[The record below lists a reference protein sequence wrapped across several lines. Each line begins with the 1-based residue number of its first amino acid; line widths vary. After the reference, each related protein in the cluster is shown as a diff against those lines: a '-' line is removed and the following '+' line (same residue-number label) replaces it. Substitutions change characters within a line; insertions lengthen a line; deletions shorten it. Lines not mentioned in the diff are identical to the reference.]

1 VKPLILLVDDQES
14 IRYFLSKTLVDEG
27 YDVRT
32 AATAAQGME
41 IISTEIPDL
50 VLLDLKLPDRNG
62 LEVLA
67 ELRDV
72 LNEICVIMMTAF
84 GDIKTAVEAM
94 KLGAYDYVNKPI
106 NLEQLLFVIEKGLKS
121 RELARELL
129 RLRRRHNIDADSS
142 VIPSQS
148 PSMQVIYNTVE
159 QVARS
164 DSTTVL
170 IEGESGTGKDVIA
183 NMIHR
188 TSARHNMPLMEIN
201 CASLPEELLES
212 ELFGHEK
219 GAFTDAKNQKLG
231 LLELANR
238 GTLFLDEIGEMSMTI
253 QVKLLRVLERMNF
266 KRVGGTKD
274 ISVNVRIIS
283 ATNRNLAK
291 AVEDKTFRE
300 DLYYRLKVVP
310 IYIPPLRE
318 RKEDILVL
326 SKHFLTIYN
335 KQFNKHFQEISSE
348 CAEVLLNYE
357 WPGNIRELK
366 NMLERVVLLEN
377 GDMLL
382 PEHLPVTNEVEE
394 NNLSAVRRLENALAR
409 PIPDGGVHFDQLM
422 SDVEIDLIVKAS
434 RQCHWNQSRTAELL
448 QMKRDKLRYRM
459 KIYEIESEKKR
470 GPGRPNRTEA
480 MSLPG
485 GSTAGGET
493 TVNAQSETAAEP
505 GNGGGEHEG
514 DPTAEYH
521 GSTTDAAERSKA

>member
-1 VKPLILLVDDQES
+1 VKPLILLVDDQDS
-14 IRYFLSKTLVDEG
+14 IRFFLSKTLMEEG
-27 YDVRT
+27 YEVRT
-32 AATAAQGME
+32 AATAAQALE
-41 IISTEIPDL
+41 TIHSAVPDL
-50 VLLDLKLPDRNG
+50 VLLDLKLPDRTG
-62 LEVLA
+62 LQVLA
-67 ELRDV
+67 ELKDV

-129 RLRRRHNIDADSS
+129 QLRRRHKLDPDTT

-148 PSMQVIYNTVE
+148 PNMQSVYATVQ
-159 QVARS
+159 QVAKS

-188 TSARHNMPLMEIN
+188 LSTRHNMPIMEIN

-219 GAFTDAKNQKLG
+219 GAFTDAKSQKLG
-231 LLELANR
+231 LMELANR
-238 GTLFLDEIGEMSMTI
+238 GTLFLDEIGEMSLTI
-253 QVKLLRVLERMNF
+253 QVKLLRVLERMSF

-274 ISVNVRIIS
+274 ITVNVRIIS
-283 ATNRNLAK
+283 ATNRNLAQ

-326 SKHFLTIYN
+326 SKHFMNLYN
-335 KQFNKHFQEISSE
+335 KQFRKNFQSISE
-348 CAEVLLNYE
+348 DCAEVLLNYA

-366 NMLERVVLLEN
+366 NVLERVVLLED
-377 GDMLL
+377 GEMLL
-382 PEHLPVTNEVEE
+382 PEHLPMANQVSQH
-394 NNLSAVRRLENALAR
+394 LSAVRRLENALAR
-409 PIPDGGVHFDQLM
+409 PIPEDGVDFDRLI

-434 RQCHWNQSRTAELL
+434 RQCNWNQSRTAELL
-448 QMKRDKLRYRM
+448 RMKRDKLRYRM
-459 KIYEIESEKKR
+459 KIYDVQTERKR
-470 GPGRPNRTEA
+470 GPGRPTREESAMPHGGNGFGVADRAEDEPSATTEA
-480 MSLPG
+480 PELG
-485 GSTAGGET
+485 TEADVE
-493 TVNAQSETAAEP
+493 V
-505 GNGGGEHEG
+505 
-514 DPTAEYH
+514 
-521 GSTTDAAERSKA
+521 ERP

>member
-14 IRYFLSKTLVDEG
+14 IRYFLSKTLMDEG
-27 YDVRT
+27 YEVRS
-32 AATAAQGME
+32 AASATQAME
-41 IISTEIPDL
+41 IINTEIPDL

-62 LEVLA
+62 LEILA
-67 ELRDV
+67 ELKDV
-72 LNEICVIMMTAF
+72 INEICVIMMTAF

-121 RELARELL
+121 RELGRELL
-129 RLRRRHNIDADSS
+129 HLRRKHNLDPDTT

-148 PSMQVIYNTVE
+148 PSMQSVYKTVD

-170 IEGESGTGKDVIA
+170 IEGESGTGKDVIS
-183 NMIHR
+183 NMIHQ
-188 TSARHNMPLMEIN
+188 TSARHKMPFMEIN
-201 CASLPEELLES
+201 CASLLEELLES

-219 GAFTDAKNQKLG
+219 GAFTDAKHQKLG

-238 GTLFLDEIGEMSMTI
+238 GTLFLDEIGEMSLTI

-274 ISVNVRIIS
+274 IAVNVRIVS
-283 ATNRNLAK
+283 ATNRNLAQ

-326 SKHFLTIYN
+326 SKHFLNIYN
-335 KQFNKHFQEISSE
+335 RQFHKQFQTIADSCGEI
-348 CAEVLLNYE
+348 LLNYE

-366 NMLERVVLLEN
+366 NMLERVVLLED

-382 PEHLPVTNEVEE
+382 PEHLPISNQVAK

-409 PIPDGGVHFDQLM
+409 PIPEGGIEFDTLI
-422 SDVEIDLIVKAS
+422 SDVEVDLIVKAS
-434 RQCHWNQSRTAELL
+434 RQCQWNQSRTAELL

-459 KIYEIESEKKR
+459 KIYDIQSERKR
-470 GPGRPNRTEA
+470 GPGRPNRDE
-480 MSLPG
+480 MR
-485 GSTAGGET
+485 
-493 TVNAQSETAAEP
+493 AATP
-505 GNGGGEHEG
+505 TGGNGGGVTKSSWRSESHG
-514 DPTAEYH
+514 SPTA
-521 GSTTDAAERSKA
+521 TAEDPDRDPDSHES

>member
-14 IRYFLSKTLVDEG
+14 IRYFLTKTLAEEG
-27 YDVRT
+27 YEVR
-32 AATAAQGME
+32 AASTAAQAVE
-41 IISTEIPDL
+41 IINSELPDL

-67 ELRDV
+67 EIHDILKD
-72 LNEICVIMMTAF
+72 ICVVMMTAF

-106 NLEQLLFVIEKGLKS
+106 NLEQLLLVIQKGLASK
-121 RELARELL
+121 ELSRELL
-129 RLRRRHNIDADSS
+129 RLRRRHNLDNDTS

-148 PSMQVIYNTVE
+148 PSMQNVYKMVQ

-164 DSTTVL
+164 ESTTVL
-170 IEGESGTGKDVIA
+170 IEGESGTGKDVIS
-183 NMIHR
+183 NLIHKM
-188 TSARHNMPLMEIN
+188 SARHNMPMMEIN

-238 GTLFLDEIGEMSMTI
+238 GTLFLDEIGEMSLTI
-253 QVKLLRVLERMNF
+253 QVKLLRVLERMTF

-283 ATNRNLAK
+283 ATNRNLAHSVK
-291 AVEDKTFRE
+291 ENTFRE

-326 SKHFLTIYN
+326 VKHFLNVYN
-335 KQFNKHFQEISSE
+335 RQFNKHFQSVSDE
-348 CAEVLLNYE
+348 CAEMLLNYE

-366 NMLERVVLLEN
+366 NMLERVVLLEDADIL
-377 GDMLL
+377 GA
-382 PEHLPVTNEVEE
+382 EHLPISGRVTDT
-394 NNLSAVRRLENALAR
+394 NLSAVRRIENALLR
-409 PIPDGGVHFDQLM
+409 PIPESGIDFDRLV
-422 SDVEIDLIVKAS
+422 SDAEIELILKAS
-434 RQCHWNQSRTAELL
+434 RQSGWNQSHTAELL

-459 KIYEIESEKKR
+459 KIYNIVSERKR
-470 GPGRPNRTEA
+470 GPGRPGSHEDDDDMAVSAEGGAEA
-480 MSLPG
+480 PQ
-485 GSTAGGET
+485 AD
-493 TVNAQSETAAEP
+493 APAAPEP
-505 GNGGGEHEG
+505 EG
-514 DPTAEYH
+514 ADIM
-521 GSTTDAAERSKA
+521 DDVERKVS

>member
-1 VKPLILLVDDQES
+1 MKPLILLVDDQES
-14 IRYFLSKTLVDEG
+14 IRYFLSKTLTEEG
-27 YDVRT
+27 YEVRT
-32 AATAAQGME
+32 AASAAQAME
-41 IISTEIPDL
+41 VINTEIPDL
-50 VLLDLKLPDRNG
+50 ILLDLKLPDRNG
-62 LEVLA
+62 LQILA
-67 ELRDV
+67 DLQDV
-72 LNEICVIMMTAF
+72 VREMCVVMMTAF

-106 NLEQLLFVIEKGLKS
+106 NLEQLLFVIQKGLKS
-121 RELARELL
+121 RELTRELL
-129 RLRRRHNIDADSS
+129 HLRRKHRLDPDTS

-148 PSMQVIYNTVE
+148 PAMQSVYNTVQ

-188 TSARHNMPLMEIN
+188 LSARHNMPFMEIN

-231 LLELANR
+231 LMELANR
-238 GTLFLDEIGEMSMTI
+238 GTLFLDEIGEMSLTI
-253 QVKLLRVLERMNF
+253 QVKLLRVLERMTF

-283 ATNRNLAK
+283 ATNRNLAQ
-291 AVEDKTFRE
+291 AVAEKTFRE

-326 SKHFLTIYN
+326 TKHFLNMYK
-335 KQFNKHFQEISSE
+335 KQFHKRFQDISDD

-366 NMLERVVLLEN
+366 NMLERVVLLED
-377 GDMLL
+377 GESLQ
-382 PEHLPVTNEVEE
+382 PEHLPIADRVTEAT
-394 NNLSAVRRLENALAR
+394 LSAVRRLENALAR
-409 PIPDGGVHFDQLM
+409 PIPEDGIDFDRLI

-434 RQCHWNQSRTAELL
+434 RQCNWNQSRTAELL
-448 QMKRDKLRYRM
+448 RMKRDKLRYRM
-459 KIYEIESEKKR
+459 KIYDIESERKR
-470 GPGRPNRTEA
+470 GPGRPQRNEN
-480 MSLPG
+480 SG
-485 GSTAGGET
+485 GPAADANAGGRAAAAGG
-493 TVNAQSETAAEP
+493 NGASGADSETPDVSDPRSAEAGMKP
-505 GNGGGEHEG
+505 
-514 DPTAEYH
+514 
-521 GSTTDAAERSKA
+521 S

>member
-14 IRYFLSKTLVDEG
+14 IRYFLSKTLMDEG
-27 YDVRT
+27 YEVRS
-32 AATAAQGME
+32 AASATQAME
-41 IISTEIPDL
+41 VINTEIPDL

-62 LEVLA
+62 LEILA
-67 ELRDV
+67 ELKDV
-72 LNEICVIMMTAF
+72 INEICVIMMTAF

-129 RLRRRHNIDADSS
+129 HLRRKHNLDPDTT

-148 PSMQVIYNTVE
+148 PSMQAVYRTVE

-183 NMIHR
+183 NMIHH
-188 TSARHNMPLMEIN
+188 TSARHKMPFMEIN

-219 GAFTDAKNQKLG
+219 GAFTDAKHQKLG

-238 GTLFLDEIGEMSMTI
+238 GTLFLDEIGEMSLTI

-283 ATNRNLAK
+283 ATNRNLAQ

-310 IYIPPLRE
+310 MYIPPLRE

-326 SKHFLTIYN
+326 AKHFLNLYN
-335 KQFNKHFQEISSE
+335 RQFHKHFQTISEGCGEI
-348 CAEVLLNYE
+348 LLNYK

-366 NMLERVVLLEN
+366 NMLERVVLLED
-377 GDMLL
+377 GEALF
-382 PEHLPVTNEVEE
+382 PEHLPITNQVAQ

-409 PIPDGGVHFDQLM
+409 PMPEEGIDFDKLI
-422 SDVEIDLIVKAS
+422 SDVEVDLIVKAS

-459 KIYEIESEKKR
+459 KIYEIESERKR
-470 GPGRPNRTEA
+470 GPGRPNRNEMHAEA
-480 MSLPG
+480 APDA
-485 GSTAGGET
+485 GS
-493 TVNAQSETAAEP
+493 
-505 GNGGGEHEG
+505 NGGNKKSNGGLESHESSAHSRG
-514 DPTAEYH
+514 D
-521 GSTTDAAERSKA
+521 DRSRES